1 LGIGHWQSYALII
14 PRVRVLTLE
23 GPMPNIRGPELLIL
37 VLVVVLLFGAKRL
50 PDAARSVGRS
60 LRIFKAE
67 TKGLVDGETSP
78 EPTAATTATTA
89 TPAQPVAL
97 PPAQQPVAPPVA
109 GSPVADVAAG
119 DNALAPDSDAAPS
132 SLQTQPPSQ
141 A

>member
-67 TKGLVDGETSP
+67 TKGLVDGDAAPETTA
-78 EPTAATTATTA
+78 TAATPA
-89 TPAQPVAL
+89 TPAPPVAL

-109 GSPVADVAAG
+109 GSPVPDAAAG
-119 DNALAPDSDAAPS
+119 DNALAPHSDAAPS
-132 SLQTQPPSQ
+132 SLQSQPPSQ